1 MDEVSGVSMSRDDL
15 WRRLEGLN
23 YFDWCRKAEYK
34 QLRALFFEGE
44 VVDYPE
50 EFIIC
55 RELFWSPKQGE
66 EHWRATIEARKAY
79 LDFDGQRQ
87 VAERRGEK
95 FVARAIDS
103 LLQSDFQYVGMDVA
117 QQLALLNFLGIG
129 NRDRGQDRIYM
140 QTWLSSIRFWLK
152 GSAHEERLELSNT
165 ADCPSAH
172 RRHFFYELL
181 ALALVEVRNGAVVL
195 PEEARGWSDAKAEM
209 LDFGLVELCK
219 ELVRYRLPEGLQCDT
234 APRIKFVEALLE
246 DLESGSVP
254 EVFQQMWQSTLA
266 KQNN

>member
-1 MDEVSGVSMSRDDL
+1 MNGSSDDSMSRDDL
-15 WRRLEGLN
+15 WRRLERLN

-34 QLRALFFEGE
+34 QLRALFFDGE

-50 EFIIC
+50 EFISC

-79 LDFDGQRQ
+79 LDFEGQRQ

-103 LLQSDFQYVGMDVA
+103 LLQSDFQYVGMDVT
-117 QQLALLNFLGIG
+117 QQLALLNCLGIE
-129 NRDRGQDRIYM
+129 NRDRGHGQIYM
-140 QTWLSSIRFWLK
+140 QTWSSSIRFWLK
-152 GSAHEERLELSNT
+152 GIAHEGRLELSNT

-181 ALALVEVRNGAVVL
+181 ALAPVEVRNGEVVL
-195 PEEARGWSDAKAEM
+195 PNEVRGWSDSDAE
-209 LDFGLVELCK
+209 LLGFGLAELCK
-219 ELVRYRLPEGLQCDT
+219 LLVKYRLPEGLQCNT
-234 APRIKFVEALLE
+234 APRMNFVEAALE

-254 EVFQQMWQSTLA
+254 EVFQQMWHSTLA
-266 KQNN
+266 GQKN

>member
-1 MDEVSGVSMSRDDL
+1 MNSCSDGSMSREDL
-15 WRRLEGLN
+15 WSRLEGLN

-50 EFIIC
+50 EFITC
-55 RELFWSPKQGE
+55 RELFWSPKQGK
-66 EHWRATIEARKAY
+66 EHWRATIESRKAY

-87 VAERRGEK
+87 VSERRGEK
-95 FVARAIDS
+95 FISFAVDS
-103 LLQSDFQYVGMDVA
+103 LLQSDFQYVGMDVTR
-117 QQLALLNFLGIG
+117 QLALLDMLGLE
-129 NRDRGQDRIYM
+129 NRDLGHGRIYI

-181 ALALVEVRNGAVVL
+181 ALAPVEVRNGTIVL
-195 PEEARGWSDAKAEM
+195 PEEVRGWSDAKAEM

-219 ELVRYRLPEGLQCDT
+219 ALVRYRLPEGLQCDT

>member
-1 MDEVSGVSMSRDDL
+1 MNGFSDVSMSRDDL

-50 EFIIC
+50 EFITC

-87 VAERRGEK
+87 VSEGRGEE
-95 FVARAIDS
+95 FVAGAVNH
-103 LLQSDFQYVGMDVA
+103 LLQSDFQYVGMSVDC
-117 QQLALLNFLGIG
+117 QLSLLAYLGLEHYDASNG
-129 NRDRGQDRIYM
+129 VIYIER
-140 QTWLSSIRFWLK
+140 WLSSIKFWLK
-152 GSAHEERLELSNT
+152 CRVVVSRLEISPV

-172 RRHFFYELL
+172 RRDFFYKLL
-181 ALALVEVRNGAVVL
+181 ASVPVDVLDGKLTLQREVDCWSETRVQDLNESLLELSRLLISYRV
-195 PEEARGWSDAKAEM
+195 PED
-209 LDFGLVELCK
+209 
-219 ELVRYRLPEGLQCDT
+219 LQCDG
-234 APRIKFVEALLE
+234 APRMSFVEAMLE
-246 DLESGSVP
+246 DLESENAP
-254 EVFQQMWQSTLA
+254 ELFRHMWQSTLA
-266 KQNN
+266 RQDK